1 MFGIIIGITSV
12 ITIISLGNGVKKVTL
27 KNLQATKTGKQT
39 VTIDYYANDSN
50 DYQAGFDQ
58 ADLALLKSKN
68 DLGVSN
74 VKIQRVTKEFQI
86 TAVIFDTN
94 KNLTATAVKDRPGV
108 RLIAGKIISSYDN
121 SVQNQRLLISK
132 QTALKNFKSIKG
144 ALGASILINGLSYT
158 VVGIYANNNESP
170 YDTNLILPQE
180 TYFQGQ
186 VNDQGNSV
194 QITFSK
200 GSKISKNTEHLVTLL
215 KKKGSH
221 RNKGEYSF
229 TDMGELLSGIGKV
242 ISALTYFVSSIAG
255 ISLFIAGIGVMNMM
269 YISVSERT

>member
-1 MFGIIIGITSV
+1 
-12 ITIISLGNGVKKVTL
+12 
-27 KNLQATKTGKQT
+27 
-39 VTIDYYANDSN
+39 
-50 DYQAGFDQ
+50 
-58 ADLALLKSKN
+58 
-68 DLGVSN
+68 
-74 VKIQRVTKEFQI
+74 EFQI

-108 RLIAGKIISSYDN
+108 RLIAGKNISSYDN

-242 ISALTYFVSSIAG
+242 ISALTYFVSAIAG

-269 YISVSERT
+269 YISV